1 MQLDPNM
8 IEALLAN
15 ASVYDLYCINRRISL
30 ILDDESRI
38 QQIKQSLQVGQ
49 LIKYFNSKINNL
61 VTATIIEKQIKRVL
75 LENTHDHKRWWTHYY
90 AINLNNTQLAP
101 IIKPQCGTLSR
112 SNISIGD
119 IVGFEHKGE
128 KIIGKVTKLNPKAIK
143 LSTSAGMKW
152 NVYYE
157 YLFAVMDA
165 NQTIIDIPMIS
176 NDGR

>member
-15 ASVYDLYCINRRISL
+15 AGVYDLYCINRRIRL

-49 LIKYFNSKINNL
+49 SITYFNSNLNNI
-61 VTATIIEKQIKRVL
+61 VIATVIEKQIKRILV
-75 LENTHDHKRWWTHYY
+75 ENIDDHQQWWTHYY
-90 AINLNNTQLAP
+90 AINLNNAQLAS
-101 IIKPQCGTLSR
+101 IVKPQCGSLSR

-119 IVGFEHKGE
+119 TVGFEHNGD
-128 KIIGKVTKLNPKAIK
+128 KIIGKVTKLNPKAVK
-143 LSTSAGMKW
+143 LTTSTGIRW
-152 NVYYE
+152 NVHYE
-157 YLFAVMDA
+157 YLFAVIDA
-165 NQTIIDIPMIS
+165 EQNIIDMPMIS